1 MAEFTRT
8 TAPTSERHA
17 PHERQAPHAPS
28 SDHRASHAPGSEQR
42 TPPAPNRL
50 RHPRRPR
57 RPHRAWAVALAA
69 GAAIVTAGAFT
80 TVPGLLVTPLHESY
94 SWDRG
99 QIALAVSVNMVLF
112 GLTAPF
118 AAALM
123 DRVGTRR
130 VVVGALMLVTVG
142 ALLTSV
148 MVRPWQLTA
157 YWGVLIG
164 LGSGCLTMTF
174 AAGVTRSW
182 FQLRRG
188 LVTGVLSSSSHLG
201 QLLFLPLLAW
211 AIDRHGWR
219 PPVVTLA
226 FVALAVA
233 ALVLLLLRDH
243 PADVGARPYGAP
255 EFVPKPPPASG
266 AAGRALKV
274 LFEAARTGPFWVL
287 AGMFVICG
295 ASTNGIMWSNWAP
308 AAHDHGMRATAAAS
322 LLSLIGVF
330 SAVGAV
336 LSGWLTD
343 RFDPSRLLTVYFAI
357 RALTLLALPMAF
369 SADVTLVMVAFVA
382 VYGLV
387 DVATVPPV
395 IALGDR
401 VYGERGPIV
410 FGWVNS
416 AHQLGA
422 GASAFL
428 GATARDLFGAY
439 DVVWAALGAVCL
451 VASLLAMAVRG
462 PGGTRGP
469 RGPRGPW
476 NPRSRRSPRGLGA
489 PGG

>member
-1 MAEFTRT
+1 MAELTRT
-8 TAPTSERHA
+8 THPDHPDHPDRPDC
-17 PHERQAPHAPS
+17 PHHP
-28 SDHRASHAPGSEQR
+28 DHPDSPD
-42 TPPAPNRL
+42 PPAGA
-50 RHPRRPR
+50 PRSTGSRF
-57 RPHRAWAVALAA
+57 HRAWAVAVAA
-69 GAAIVTAGAFT
+69 CAAIVAAGAFT
-80 TVPGLLVTPLHESY
+80 TVPGLLVTPLHENY
-94 SWDRG
+94 AWDRG
-99 QIALAVSVNMVLF
+99 QIALAASVNMVLF

-123 DRVGTRR
+123 DRVGIRR
-130 VVVGALMLVTVG
+130 VVVGALLLVTAG

-148 MVRPWQLTA
+148 MTQPWQLTA

-174 AAGVTRSW
+174 AASITGNW
-182 FQLRRG
+182 FERRRG

-211 AIDRHGWR
+211 AIDHHGWR

-243 PADVGARPYGAP
+243 PADVGAKPYGAA
-255 EFVPKPPPASG
+255 EFAPKPPPASG
-266 AAGRALKV
+266 AAQRALKV
-274 LFEAARTGPFWVL
+274 LVDAARTGPFWLL

-330 SAVGAV
+330 SALGAV
-336 LSGWLTD
+336 FSGWLTD
-343 RFDPSRLLTVYFAI
+343 RFDPRRLLTAYFAV

-369 SADVTLVMVAFVA
+369 SSTVTPFMIVFV
-382 VYGLV
+382 VIYGLV

-395 IALGDR
+395 ISLSAD
-401 VYGERGPIV
+401 VYGEDGPIV

-439 DVVWAALGAVCL
+439 DAVWTTLSAVCL
-451 VASLLAMAVRG
+451 VAALMAMVVRA
-462 PGGTRGP
+462 P
-469 RGPRGPW
+469 RGARQLSA
-476 NPRSRRSPRGLGA
+476 R
-489 PGG
+489 